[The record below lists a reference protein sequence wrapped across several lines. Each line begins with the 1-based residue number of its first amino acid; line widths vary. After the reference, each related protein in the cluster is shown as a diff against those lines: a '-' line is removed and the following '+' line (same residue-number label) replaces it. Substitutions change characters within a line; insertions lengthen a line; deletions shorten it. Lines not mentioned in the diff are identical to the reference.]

1 MTPLSTLSEWLT
13 SVATSLTLLQPN
25 NNNPDIISIATTH
38 SPPHHHLGILL
49 SFLQLQQSFDPI
61 GTSPMILS
69 LFYFFQHYHILSS
82 LFIQLNSVVNYYHDF
97 LLEPELSCPLF
108 SVISGNSTT
117 TLMKSNSACST
128 LVPVEKHPTVQNI
141 LNLWSLTYVG
151 PVHSPCFLDNYFITY
166 SSSNL

>member
-1 MTPLSTLSEWLT
+1 MTPLSTLPQWLT

-97 LLEPELSCPLF
+97 LLEPWALLPSLLRHFRQLHHNPDEIQLCLFHACPCRKASNRAEYFKFVVTHLCGPCSFSLF
-108 SVISGNSTT
+108 
-117 TLMKSNSACST
+117 
-128 LVPVEKHPTVQNI
+128 PR
-141 LNLWSLTYVG
+141 
-151 PVHSPCFLDNYFITY
+151 
-166 SSSNL
+166 